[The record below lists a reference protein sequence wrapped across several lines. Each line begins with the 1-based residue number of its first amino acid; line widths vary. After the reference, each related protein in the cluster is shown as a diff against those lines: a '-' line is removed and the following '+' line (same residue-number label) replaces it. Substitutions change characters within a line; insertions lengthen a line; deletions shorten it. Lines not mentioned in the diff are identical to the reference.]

1 MARVVGGLEVVDNGE
16 ADDKIVAVLENDLFW
31 GEIGDI
37 SELPRILVERL
48 GHYFR
53 TYKLVSGEES
63 KLTVEG
69 FYDCKYAWN
78 VVEASIEDYE
88 EAFAR

>member
-69 FYDCKYAWN
+69 VYDCKHAWN